1 VNSHRNQQ
9 FLIVGTGF
17 LVQAVYV
24 GLLFMFGILFL
35 EFEET
40 FGWSRAVIS
49 GAFSGFLLATG
60 CIGIA
65 MGKLNDLFGPRRI
78 MIIQFP
84 HSYADKSGP
93 KEKYRERAR
102 N

>member
-1 VNSHRNQQ
+1 VNSLRNQQ

-40 FGWSRAVIS
+40 FGWSR
-49 GAFSGFLLATG
+49 
-60 CIGIA
+60 
-65 MGKLNDLFGPRRI
+65 
-78 MIIQFP
+78 
-84 HSYADKSGP
+84 
-93 KEKYRERAR
+93 
-102 N
+102 